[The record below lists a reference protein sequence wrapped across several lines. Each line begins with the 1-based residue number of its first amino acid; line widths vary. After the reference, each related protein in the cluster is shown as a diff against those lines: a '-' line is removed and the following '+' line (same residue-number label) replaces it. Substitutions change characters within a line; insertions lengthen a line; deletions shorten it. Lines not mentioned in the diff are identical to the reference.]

1 MRPGSGIVFT
11 MSLIEKNKKTPLSI
25 IHKAGWVLADPEHML
40 ENGYVKIKS
49 GKIVEV
55 GQGRAHGNSAQ
66 MIDHGPGVLMPSL
79 VNAHTHLELSALKGQ
94 TDIASGFLPWVASVI
109 EKKEQTGKDDLLAG
123 MQTGIQELA
132 DSGTLIVG
140 DIAGMTFSRQVFLNS
155 MLSGVRFAEFLGTD
169 TDTDIIEAVGCE
181 KDGTEKK
188 FSLAGHAPHTTA
200 SVLLVKLKS
209 VTARH
214 GLPFSIHL
222 AESND
227 EVEFLTTG
235 KGAWADFLH
244 HRKIDTSAIKLT
256 KQGPVTY
263 ADRLGLLDDKTLA
276 VHLVFADQ
284 KDIGLLAEENV
295 HVCLCLRSNQMLHQC
310 LPDVCRMVKS
320 GLNLCLGTDSL
331 ASNAS
336 LSLFDEMA
344 FFTQSFP
351 EIAPVDIIAMATV
364 NGASALGFENRFG
377 QLTPGYFAKM
387 IYLPFRANTP
397 GRICESIVTADFNGA
412 VKIIV

>member
-1 MRPGSGIVFT
+1 
-11 MSLIEKNKKTPLSI
+11 MSLIEKNNNKPFSV

-40 ENGYVKIKS
+40 ENGYVKIES
-49 GKIVEV
+49 GKIVDV

-66 MIDHGPGVLMPSL
+66 IIDHGPGVLMPGL

-109 EKKEQTGKDDLLAG
+109 EKKEQTGEAKLLAG

-132 DSGTLIVG
+132 DSGTLVVG

-169 TDTDIIEAVGCE
+169 ADADINEAVGFE
-181 KDGTEKK
+181 TDSTGKN

-200 SVLLVKLKS
+200 SDLLVKLKS
-209 VTARH
+209 VTAGH
-214 GLPFSIHL
+214 GLAFSIHL
-222 AESND
+222 AESHD

-235 KGAWADFLH
+235 KGAWSDFLH
-244 HRKIDTSAIKLT
+244 QRKIDTSAIKIT
-256 KQGPVTY
+256 KQGPVSY

-276 VHLVFADQ
+276 VHLVLADQ
-284 KDIGLLAEENV
+284 KDIALLAEKKV
-295 HVCLCLRSNQMLHQC
+295 HVCLCLRSNQMLHQR
-310 LPDVCRMVKS
+310 LPDVPRMVKS

-331 ASNAS
+331 ASSAS

-344 FFTQSFP
+344 FFARSFP

-377 QLTPGYFAKM
+377 RLMPGYFAKM
-387 IYLPFRANTP
+387 IYLPLGANTP
-397 GRICESIVTADFNGA
+397 GRIYESIVTADFYGA
-412 VKIIV
+412 ISRII